1 MKGGDATIK
10 DGSTEENLIFFNAFF
25 AVLGIVRLQMPG
37 ERQRETEAKRQK
49 KGIKKRDKIFKTL
62 QLILLSYT

>member
-37 ERQRETEAKRQK
+37 ERETEAKRQK